1 VNWTKASKWHL
12 ESEDKRYMVTKY
24 IVNSK
29 PKYQAIKKPDVS
41 LLVADTA
48 DECKAKCEGDNQ

>member
-12 ESEDKRYMVTKY
+12 ESECKRYIVTKY
-24 IVNSK
+24 IVNGK
-29 PKYQAIKKPDVS
+29 PKYQAIRKPDVS

-48 DECKAKCEGDNQ
+48 DECKAKCEGDK

>member
-1 VNWTKASKWHL
+1 MNWTKASKWHL

-24 IVNSK
+24 IVSGK

-48 DECKAKCEGDNQ
+48 NECKAKCEGDK